1 MNLLDRVN
9 REIVLADGAM
19 GTLLI
24 ERGADPGSCL
34 EALCLESPEIV
45 ARVHADYA
53 AAGAKIIRTNSFR
66 ANPLHLGKFHLDHH
80 VNEIN
85 WQAAQI
91 ARQAVRGLGV
101 TVAGSVGPLCHPE
114 LSDAEKSALFRAQIG
129 ALLDGGAQMIFLET
143 FQDPGELIL
152 ALEVKY
158 SLHHCP
164 AVCSMAF
171 DRTGRLP
178 DGTTITEAFDKLRR
192 NDAEIVGMNCSNG
205 PGELIAL
212 LKSMEAIARRDRAT
226 RMLDALLPLA
236 VLPNAG
242 LPEFVGGRARYS
254 LTPEDFAS
262 SVITIS
268 SLGPRIIGGCCGT
281 TPAHIAA
288 AARALK
294 GI

>member
-1 MNLLDRVN
+1 MSLLERID

-45 ARVHADYA
+45 AQIHSDYA
-53 AAGAKIIRTNSFR
+53 TAGAKIIRTNSFR
-66 ANPLHLGKFHLDHH
+66 ANSLHLGKFRLGHH

-91 ARQAVRGLGV
+91 ARQAVKGLGV
-101 TVAGSVGPLCHPE
+101 TVAGSVGPIGDPE
-114 LSDAEKSALFRAQIG
+114 LSDAEKSALFRTQIG

-143 FQDPGELIL
+143 FQDLGELIL

-171 DRTGRLP
+171 DRSGRLP
-178 DGTTITEAFDKLRR
+178 DGTTIAEAFDELRR

-205 PGELIAL
+205 PSELIAL
-212 LKSMEAIARRDRAT
+212 LKSGIPTEP
-226 RMLDALLPLA
+226 PLA
-236 VLPNAG
+236 VLPNAC
-242 LPEFVGGRARYS
+242 LPELVGGRASYS
-254 LTPEDFAS
+254 LTTEDFAS
-262 SVITIS
+262 AAVTIS

-288 AARALK
+288 AAKALK
-294 GI
+294 SI